1 MKDQGKYSDERGGK
15 LSFSFFCDGGESF
28 GEEAGLSER
37 ETARLHGVRGT
48 HSQGHV
54 LA

>member
-1 MKDQGKYSDERGGK
+1 MKEEVNSASH
-15 LSFSFFCDGGESF
+15 SFVMVESC